1 MADPVDRLVARLDLD
16 EVGTDEFV
24 GGGGPGGVGAP
35 GRLFG
40 GLVAAQAF
48 VAAARTTDVG
58 PIHSLHLY
66 FLRPGQV
73 SVPIRYEV
81 ERIKQGRNFHAR
93 EIRSPVSRSS
103 IMMLA
108 PTASSASG
116 CAGPSCTVS

>member
-93 EIRSPVSRSS
+93 EIRAIQNGER
-103 IMMLA
+103 IFQMLA
-108 PTASSASG
+108 SFAS
-116 CAGPSCTVS
+116 